1 MNFAK
6 LIRGLCQQEPGNRQL
21 LWVWFAISLVVIVA
35 DLLTKKMVSD
45 SLGMYERINVIPMFD
60 ITLRHNYGAAFSF
73 LAGAGGWQVW
83 FFGLLAGA
91 VSIAIA
97 IWILKIGTRKSLE
110 VFGLSLILGGAV
122 GNLYDRVT
130 LGYVVDFLLVYYEQ
144 HQFPA
149 FNVAD
154 AAITAGAG
162 TLLLDAFLGAKHTKT
177 RGTESNT
184 DEVEVK

>member
-21 LWVWFAISLVVIVA
+21 LWAWFAISLVVVIA

-45 SLGMYERINVIPMFD
+45 SLGMYERINVFPMFD

-83 FFGLLAGA
+83 FFGLVAGA

-97 IWILKIGTRKSLE
+97 IWIMKIGTRKSLE

-162 TLLLDAFLGAKHTKT
+162 VLLLDAFLGAKNIKT
-177 RGTESNT
+177 RGTDSKTN
-184 DEVEVK
+184 EVEVK